1 VEDTV
6 LVRLLI
12 LFVLLSLPLPAR
24 AAGYIVR
31 PGDTLGSIAI
41 RHHVSLSAL
50 ARVNGIRN
58 VDLVLVGRVLLI
70 PSPVGGFSRTFYYH
84 VRWGDTL
91 IGIAAR
97 YRLDIATIRSLN
109 PRLGTYPL
117 AGQWLKLCSGCSR
130 GSLIAAQPQPGYS
143 AADPSRSNMFY
154 VVQPGDTLSSIA
166 ARYRVAP
173 YALKLANRIL
183 NPDFIAIG
191 WRLTIPSGW
200 AIYAPSAARSTIS
213 SYAQAYGIEPP
224 LALAVGW
231 QESGF
236 NQTAVSQ
243 TGAVGVMQVEPYTAQ
258 RVSQLLGRPFNLYS
272 LDDNAHAGVF
282 WLAHLVAFYG
292 GNERLAVAA
301 YYEGTKA
308 VARYGFFQDTVQY
321 VNDVMALKTTFGG

>member
-1 VEDTV
+1 V

-12 LFVLLSLPLPAR
+12 LFWFLSLPLPAR
-24 AAGYIVR
+24 AADYIVR
-31 PGDTLGSIAI
+31 PGDTLGSIAQ
-41 RHHVSLSAL
+41 RHHVALSAL

-58 VDLVLVGRVLLI
+58 VNLVQVGHLLVI
-70 PSPVGGFSRTFYYH
+70 PSQTDSFSRTFYYH

-97 YRLDIATIRSLN
+97 YRLDIAIIRSLN
-109 PRLGTYPL
+109 PRLGIYPL
-117 AGQWLKLCSGCSR
+117 AGQWLKLCGGCSPA
-130 GSLIAAQPQPGYS
+130 SSTLSQSQPGYS
-143 AADPSRSNMFY
+143 APSASGNGILY
-154 VVQPGDTLSSIA
+154 SVQPGDTLTSIA
-166 ARYRVAP
+166 ARYGVTP
-173 YALKLANRIL
+173 YALNMANRIL
-183 NPDFIAIG
+183 NPDLIAIG

-200 AIYAPSAARSTIS
+200 GVYAPSAARSTIS
-213 SYAQAYGIEPP
+213 SYAQAYGIESP

-236 NQTAVSQ
+236 NQSAVSG

-258 RVSQLLGRPFNLYS
+258 RVSQLLGRPFNLYA
-272 LDDNAHAGVF
+272 LDDNVHAGVF

>member
-1 VEDTV
+1 M

-12 LFVLLSLPLPAR
+12 LFLLLSLPLPAK
-24 AAGYIVR
+24 AAGYMVQ
-31 PGDTLGSIAI
+31 PGDTLGSIAK
-41 RHHVSLSAL
+41 RYHVSLSAL

-58 VDLVLVGRVLLI
+58 VNLVRVGRLLVV
-70 PSPVGGFSRTFYYH
+70 PSRVRRFTGTFYYH

-91 IGIAAR
+91 LGIAAR

-109 PRLGTYPL
+109 PRLGMYPL
-117 AGQWLKLCSGCSR
+117 AGQWLRLCGGCSWA
-130 GSLIAAQPQPGYS
+130 SSTLSQPQPGYS
-143 AADPSRSNMFY
+143 TPGASGSGILY
-154 VVQPGDTLSSIA
+154 IVQPGDTLIGIA
-166 ARYRVAP
+166 ARYGVAP
-173 YALKLANRIL
+173 YALKMANRIL
-183 NPDFIAIG
+183 NPDLIAIG

-200 AIYAPSAARSTIS
+200 GVYAPSAARSTIS
-213 SYAQAYGIEPP
+213 AYAQAYGIEAP

-236 NQTAVSQ
+236 NQSAVSG

-258 RVSQLLGRPFNLYS
+258 RVSQLLDRPFNLYA
-272 LDDNAHAGVF
+272 LDDNVHAGVF

-308 VARYGFFQDTVQY
+308 LARYGFFQDTVQY
-321 VNDVMALKTTFGG
+321 VNDVMALKTIFGG

>member
-1 VEDTV
+1 M

-12 LFVLLSLPLPAR
+12 LFLLLSLPLPAN

-31 PGDTLGSIAI
+31 PGDTLGSIAK
-41 RHHVSLSAL
+41 RHHVSVAAL
-50 ARVNGIRN
+50 AHINGIRDVN
-58 VDLVLVGRVLLI
+58 LVQAGRLLVI
-70 PSPVGGFSRTFYYH
+70 PSQVRSFSRAFYYH
-84 VRWGDTL
+84 VHWGDTL

-109 PRLGTYPL
+109 PRLGMYPL

-130 GSLIAAQPQPGYS
+130 ASLTLSQSQPAYS
-143 AADPSRSNMFY
+143 APSASASGIHY
-154 VVQPGDTLSSIA
+154 IVQPGDTLSSIA
-166 ARYRVAP
+166 ARYGVTP
-173 YALKLANRIL
+173 YVLKMVNRIFD
-183 NPDFIAIG
+183 PDLIAIG

-200 AIYAPSAARSTIS
+200 GIYAPSAARSTIS
-213 SYAQAYGIEPP
+213 TYAQAYGIEPP

-236 NQTAVSQ
+236 NQSAVSR

-258 RVSQLLGRPFNLYS
+258 RVSQLLGRPFNLYA
-272 LDDNAHAGVF
+272 LDDNVHAGVF

-308 VARYGFFQDTVQY
+308 LARYGFFQDAVQY
-321 VNDVMALKTTFGG
+321 VSDVMALKTTFGE